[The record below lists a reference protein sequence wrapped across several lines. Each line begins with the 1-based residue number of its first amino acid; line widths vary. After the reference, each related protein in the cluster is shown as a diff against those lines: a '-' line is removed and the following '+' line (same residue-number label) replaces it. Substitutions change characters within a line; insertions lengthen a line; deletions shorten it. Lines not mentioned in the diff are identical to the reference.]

1 MYKGYSWSCGDVLS
15 LLSVNYYPGKEEN
28 IISCPFCGG
37 KRFGMNIKKGTG
49 HCFNCSMTADS
60 ASYYAAAMG
69 MSLNDARDDIK
80 HRLNIPDATGKLPER
95 KVFKEIPQK
104 ETASVEKRDIA
115 YRAFLEE
122 LILSEKNYDNLL
134 ARGFSSDDIEAV
146 GYKTY
151 PSAVK
156 ISFESLCRRLQ
167 ERGISLEGV
176 PGFFKNIDIDNNNEW
191 TIPRFT
197 QGIIIPQVN
206 PHNQIEG
213 LQIRKDDDLRREYD
227 GELERKYAWFSS
239 KAHYFGSAAHTS
251 VHVATDFI
259 YSKERSQYEPII
271 HGGKVTLT
279 EGGMKADLV
288 RCLLDGKVSLIAVQG
303 IHALTPLRACLT
315 ELKKYGLHTVNI
327 AFDMDYL
334 TNPNV
339 KKAMEDVSLL
349 IKELDLK
356 EDNMMIW
363 ESKKTD
369 RSGKTFFLKGLD
381 DYFAYEY
388 KKIIPVI
395 ATRKNK

>member
-1 MYKGYSWSCGDVLS
+1 MYKGYSWSCSDVLS
-15 LLSVNYYPGKEEN
+15 LLSINYNPGKEEN

-95 KVFKEIPQK
+95 KVFKEVPQK
-104 ETASVEKRDIA
+104 ETAPVEKRDIA

-122 LILSEKNYDNLL
+122 LILSKKNYDNLL

-151 PSAVK
+151 PSAVN

-167 ERGISLEGV
+167 EKGISLDGV
-176 PGFFKNIDIDNNNEW
+176 PGFFKTTNNEW

-206 PHNQIEG
+206 QHNQIEG

-227 GELERKYAWFSS
+227 GELEKKCAWFST
-239 KAHYFGSAAHTS
+239 KGKHFGSAAHTS

-259 YSKERSQYEPII
+259 YNKERSQYEPII

-288 RCLLDGKVSLIAVQG
+288 HCLLDGKASLIAVQG
-303 IHALTPLRACLT
+303 IYALTPLRTCLS

-339 KKAMEDVSLL
+339 QKGMENVSLL

-356 EDNMMIW
+356 EDNMMNW
-363 ESKKTD
+363 EFKRTD

-381 DYFAYEY
+381 DYLAYEY
-388 KKIIPVI
+388 KKIIPVT
-395 ATRKNK
+395 ATQKNK